1 MRSTS
6 RKLLLSLSTFIF
18 ALVTL
23 FGATFAWFT
32 TADTATV
39 DTLSFNVST
48 GANLMISTTDV
59 ADPATGNY
67 AAVVTSAQIATMYNT
82 QHTTGGKLFGTNTYT
97 LPNLKMTPLTSLDG
111 RTFYVEQKA
120 GTVYEAPGYLYTP
133 GAAGIFYFDIVL
145 TFRAAAPMNVH
156 LAYDATLPLI
166 TSTVS
171 STERGGAYRMAF
183 FVGSATSPAMIYEKD
198 ANDGVTNSLARAGNT
213 HTQPTWDPAV
223 TQMTTAALENG
234 VPGNN
239 RTNSLIMTMN
249 PGVETYAYQ
258 TVTVRLWLEGWDLQT
273 IDQLKSSTMSVNLKF
288 IGLTI

>member
-39 DTLSFNVST
+39 DTLTFNVST
-48 GANLMISTTDV
+48 GANLMISTTEV
-59 ADPATGNY
+59 ALPADGTY
-67 AAVVTSAQIATMYNT
+67 ASVVTSAQIASMYGT
-82 QHTTGGKLFGTNTYT
+82 QHTSGGKLFTGVQYA
-97 LPNLKMTPLTSLDG
+97 LSNLRMTPLTSTTG
-111 RTFYVEQKA
+111 NTFYVEQKA
-120 GTVYEAPGYLYTP
+120 GTEYYAAGYQYAP
-133 GAAGIFYFDIVL
+133 GAAGVFYFDIVL

-156 LAYDATLPLI
+156 LAYDASLPLI

-183 FVGSATSPAMIYEKD
+183 LVGAATTPVMIYEKD
-198 ANDGVTNSLARAGNT
+198 APDTKTNSLIRGGNF
-213 HTQPTWDPAV
+213 HTQPSWTDAPV
-223 TQMTTAALENG
+223 QTTTGALENG

-239 RTNSLIMTMN
+239 RTNSLIMTLN
-249 PGVETYAYQ
+249 PGAETYAYE
-258 TVTVRLWLEGWDLQT
+258 TVTIRLWLEGWDLLT
-273 IDQLKSSTMSVNLKF
+273 IDALKSSTMAVNLKF